1 MREEGLRIP
10 QFSVLTGFGRPNAE
24 RSIAEGL
31 ARIIPLEELTA
42 RTFIIDVQA
51 VSQIKIVTKFD
62 FTCWAVH
69 RLVPVKNDVHLLGY
83 SVPFISY
90 ALFEFCDL

>member
-1 MREEGLRIP
+1 
-10 QFSVLTGFGRPNAE
+10 VLTGFGRPNAE

-51 VSQIKIVTKFD
+51 VSQIKMVTKFD

-69 RLVPVKNDVHLLGY
+69 RLFPVKNDIHL
-83 SVPFISY
+83 
-90 ALFEFCDL
+90 